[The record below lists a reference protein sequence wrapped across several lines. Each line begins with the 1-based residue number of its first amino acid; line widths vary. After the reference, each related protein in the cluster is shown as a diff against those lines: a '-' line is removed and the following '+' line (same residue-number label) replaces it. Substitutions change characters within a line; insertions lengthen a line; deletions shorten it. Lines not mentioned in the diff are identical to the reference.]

1 MNTDSPKAFCRRVTK
16 SCVDGTIIVI
26 IMKWR
31 KFLSCI
37 RILGNSCVFCF
48 RKFGYI
54 TITTGEEKMTKT
66 IILSTCLAASLLSL
80 NARAQDTLTQDAL
93 AQNDRQ
99 YTDGPVTEVNY
110 IQVEYGHF
118 PEYID
123 WLNSTWK
130 PTMEAMKKAGL
141 IIDYKVF
148 QASPK
153 SPDQP
158 NIFLYLTFKNMAAYG
173 GNIGDKGI
181 EGEYVA
187 RKVIGSTEFQ
197 NKKRVQ
203 RSEYRKVLGIE
214 LIREII
220 LK

>member
-1 MNTDSPKAFCRRVTK
+1 M
-16 SCVDGTIIVI
+16 I
-26 IMKWR
+26 
-31 KFLSCI
+31 
-37 RILGNSCVFCF
+37 
-48 RKFGYI
+48 
-54 TITTGEEKMTKT
+54 KT
-66 IILSTCLAASLLSL
+66 IVLSMCLAAFSLAL
-80 NARAQDTLTQDAL
+80 NARAQDERA
-93 AQNDRQ
+93 
-99 YTDGPVTEVNY
+99 YTEGTVTEVDY
-110 IQVEYGHF
+110 IQVEYGRF

-181 EGEYVA
+181 EAEYVA
-187 RKVIGSTEFQ
+187 RRVIGSTELQ
-197 NKKRVQ
+197 NKKRVE
-203 RSEYRKVLGIE
+203 RTGYRKVLGTE
-214 LIREII
+214 LIREIL

>member
-1 MNTDSPKAFCRRVTK
+1 VVEIEHLVRIDDQTPCNRSACRPGGAGDDRNAGCGNPSIGFYTRDRLIRV
-16 SCVDGTIIVI
+16 S
-26 IMKWR
+26 
-31 KFLSCI
+31 
-37 RILGNSCVFCF
+37 
-48 RKFGYI
+48 
-54 TITTGEEKMTKT
+54 GEGKMIKT
-66 IILSTCLAASLLSL
+66 IILSMCLAASSLSL
-80 NARAQDTLTQDAL
+80 DARAPDTLTRDAL
-93 AQNDRQ
+93 TQNDRQ
-99 YTDGPVTEVNY
+99 YTDGPVTEVDY

-130 PTMEAMKKAGL
+130 PTMEAMKKAGI

-158 NIFLYLTFKNMAAYG
+158 NMFLYLTYKNMAAYG

-181 EGEYVA
+181 EQEYVA

-197 NKKRVQ
+197 NKKRVE
-203 RSEYRKVLGIE
+203 RSAYRKVLGIE
-214 LIREII
+214 LIREIM
-220 LK
+220 LR